1 MSLCLLHSWQVVFFH
16 FFVCRPAASGDTK
29 APQLTNDSSKPAA
42 AGNAKQRPMPRP
54 IATKGGT
61 AKEKAYLKSKKPPV
75 VRAMQMHDT
84 GARSKIKTPVKPAAT
99 KAVSVASKPA
109 KPSSKQPAAI
119 PTPAAA
125 PAKKA
130 TLMAS
135 FPEFTDIPIPPAVP
149 AQRVPPT
156 PPPKL
161 TVAPKS
167 WQPAPPPPAVVLQ
180 FAAFPQPP
188 PPKLVKQ
195 EKLGASWADELLH
208 VHVNHW
214 HTMHSH
220 LPCRSKQAMLRGLRQ
235 GLV

>member
-1 MSLCLLHSWQVVFFH
+1 MWRHGLLHAWFEASLDLLHARTWKHGCFEMFAMHELLQTIFFDTPCMH
-16 FFVCRPAASGDTK
+16 ELGFVAFMAGCVFFVCRPAASGDTK
-29 APQLTNDSSKPAA
+29 APQPAA

-61 AKEKAYLKSKKPPV
+61 AKEKAAANLKSKKPPV

-99 KAVSVASKPA
+99 KAASVASKPA

-135 FPEFTDIPIPPAVP
+135 FPKFKDIPIPPAVP
-149 AQRVPPT
+149 AQRAPPT

-167 WQPAPPPPAVVLQ
+167 WTPAPPPPAVVLQ
-180 FAAFPQPP
+180 FAALPRPP
-188 PPKLVKQ
+188 PPKLV
-195 EKLGASWADELLH
+195 LGAS
-208 VHVNHW
+208 
-214 HTMHSH
+214 
-220 LPCRSKQAMLRGLRQ
+220 
-235 GLV
+235 

>member
-1 MSLCLLHSWQVVFFH
+1 MHELVFVAFMAGCVFY
-16 FFVCRPAASGDTK
+16 FFVCRPAASGGTK

-135 FPEFTDIPIPPAVP
+135 FPKFTDIPIPPAVP

-156 PPPKL
+156 PPDSC
-161 TVAPKS
+161 T
-167 WQPAPPPPAVVLQ
+167 
-180 FAAFPQPP
+180 
-188 PPKLVKQ
+188 
-195 EKLGASWADELLH
+195 
-208 VHVNHW
+208 
-214 HTMHSH
+214 
-220 LPCRSKQAMLRGLRQ
+220 
-235 GLV
+235 